1 MIKSFLYKNTDG
13 DTRVNW
19 VKLIEYSIVTI
30 VVLILFFGS
39 FAFVPAGSVGVV
51 TRFGAVNRVVYPGMV
66 LKFPIA
72 EGVIPMDTQTQKDQV
87 EASAASKDLQI
98 VSSTIAV
105 NYHLE
110 GSQAVVVYQ
119 NIGVD
124 YQDRVVSPLI
134 QEVFKATTSKYTAEQ
149 LITER
154 ELIRQQAEDTLT
166 SKLKPYNVIVDN
178 FNIVNF
184 AFSPDFSQAIE
195 QKQVA
200 QQNLERAKIEAET
213 AVTQA
218 QGQANAQ
225 KVLKDNGS
233 LTAEYLQFLAVQKW
247 DGQLPKATSG
257 TPFLNIPSQ

>member
-1 MIKSFLYKNTDG
+1 MIKWFLKKDGVGGTDL
-13 DTRVNW
+13 DV
-19 VKLIEYSIVTI
+19 VKIIETSIGLIIL
-30 VVLILFFGS
+30 LILFFGS
-39 FAFVPAGSVGVV
+39 FSFVPAGSVGVV

-66 LKFPIA
+66 FKFPLV
-72 EGVIPMDTQTQKDQV
+72 EDVIPMDTQTQKDQV
-87 EASAASKDLQI
+87 DASAASKDLQI

-119 NIGVD
+119 NIGID

-166 SKLKPYNVIVDN
+166 NKLKPYNVIVDN

-184 AFSPDFSQAIE
+184 AFSTDFSQAIE

-218 QGQANAQ
+218 SGQANAQ

-233 LTAEYLQFLAVQKW
+233 LTPEYLQFLAVQKW

-257 TPFLNIPSQ
+257 MPFLNIPSQ